1 MIVMTTSPMPESER
15 IAIED
20 TQHWLMQA
28 VVGLNLCP
36 FAKAVVTKNLV
47 RYRVCLFTEPADV
60 LKLLR
65 EELQHLSSTD
75 ESLLDTTLLIAPHL
89 LPDFY
94 EFNAFLSDCED
105 VLLDMNLEGV
115 LQIADFHPQYTFAG
129 EDPQGMSH
137 FTNRSP
143 YPTLHLLRES
153 SIDKAVAAYP
163 DAALVYERN
172 MALLEKMGREG
183 WAALGLQA
191 RVTDIAQ

>member
-1 MIVMTTSPMPESER
+1 MIGMTPSQISETER
-15 IAIED
+15 ITIED
-20 TQHWLMQA
+20 TQRWLLQA

-47 RYRVCLFTEPADV
+47 RYRVCLSTEPADV

-75 ESLLDTTLLIAPHL
+75 ELLLDTTLLIAPHL

-115 LQIADFHPQYTFAG
+115 LQIADFHPHYTFAG

-137 FTNRSP
+137 FTNRTP

-163 DAALVYERN
+163 DAALIYERN

>member
-1 MIVMTTSPMPESER
+1 MIGMTTSPMPEEER

-20 TQHWLMQA
+20 TQRWLMQA

-60 LKLLR
+60 LKLLS

-137 FTNRSP
+137 FTNRTP
-143 YPTLHLLRES
+143 YPTFHLLRES

-163 DAALVYERN
+163 DAALIYERN
-172 MALLEKMGREG
+172 MALLEKMGPEG
-183 WAALGLQA
+183 WAALALQA
-191 RVTDIAQ
+191 RVTDTAQ

>member
-1 MIVMTTSPMPESER
+1 MIGMTSSQISKAER

-20 TQHWLMQA
+20 TQRWLMQA

-47 RYRVCLFTEPADV
+47 RYCVCLSTEPADV
-60 LKLLR
+60 LNMLR
-65 EELQHLSSTD
+65 DELQHLSSTD
-75 ESLLDTTLLIAPHL
+75 EALLDTTLIIAPRL
-89 LPDFY
+89 LPYFY

-105 VLLDMNLEGV
+105 VLLELNLEGV
-115 LQIADFHPQYTFAG
+115 LQIADFHPHYTFAG

-137 FTNRSP
+137 FTNRTP

-153 SIDKAVAAYP
+153 SIDKAVSAYP
-163 DAALVYERN
+163 DAALIYERN

-183 WAALGLQA
+183 WASLGLQA
-191 RVTDIAQ
+191 RVTDNAQ